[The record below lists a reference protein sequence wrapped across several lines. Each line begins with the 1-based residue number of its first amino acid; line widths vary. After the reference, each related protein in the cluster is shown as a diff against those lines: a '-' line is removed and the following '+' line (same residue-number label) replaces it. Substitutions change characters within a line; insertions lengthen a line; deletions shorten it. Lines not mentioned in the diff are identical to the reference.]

1 MTTKTELLREVL
13 HRVTDLLKDG
23 DALGASLALVDAEK
37 LIDFISHQPEQPAP
51 QGCAECGKTSAP
63 DSMWALF
70 CVDCM
75 QEHGLGAMPWIELV
89 QELLPEGIE
98 DVCDECGGMDAQCP
112 TGCTYRKAR
121 AMLAASPTPPQAEQ
135 AEAVEMSPE
144 FTDTARAALLWV
156 LWHHQGSAC
165 KVGQPLRFALGMG
178 QHERMNEHQVREA
191 KRWGELAA
199 IETAKPPKVTW
210 PITEEEK
217 QFHEQHSG
225 AAKPDIRPRAADAQ
239 PLTDEQK
246 RDMWKRSDFRG
257 SGGQYEW
264 YLQGIEEAERAH
276 GITGKD
282 NAS

>member
-1 MTTKTELLREVL
+1 MTTQTELLRNALE
-13 HRVTDLLKDG
+13 RIAEWDEC
-23 DALGASLALVDAEK
+23 DARFRMDHGSNGERDYYRQIARTALA
-37 LIDFISHQPEQPAP
+37 QPEQPVP
-51 QGCAECGKTSAP
+51 QGLRLVGLFSFDADEEDPSLCFFQGTDFDGKDRHPKELCRLLEEETTCGPQK
-63 DSMWALF
+63 ALY
-70 CVDCM
+70 
-75 QEHGLGAMPWIELV
+75 A
-89 QELLPEGIE
+89 
-98 DVCDECGGMDAQCP
+98 
-112 TGCTYRKAR
+112 Y
-121 AMLAASPTPPQAEQ
+121 ASPTPPQAEQ